1 MLARLGRELPA
12 AGAHAYEPKWDG
24 FRCLAFRDRELV
36 DLRSRNDRPLA
47 RYFPEVVAAVAALPE
62 PRLVL
67 DGEVLVIVDGR
78 ADFSALLGRLHP
90 AASRVERLV
99 REVPAAYVA
108 FDLLALGDRDLR
120 AAPFAER
127 RALLETVLA
136 TAPEPMRV
144 TPSTRDPD
152 VAATWLQGL
161 ATGAADGVVVKPD
174 DLAYE
179 PGRRVMLKVKRQRT
193 VDCVVAGFRLLAPT
207 EVSSLLLG
215 LYADNGALHHVG
227 VVTSLPKAQR
237 AALFEQLRTLVVP
250 LEGHPWERGFGLEGG
265 ALGRLKGTAG
275 RWTPDMRRDWVPLRP
290 DLVAEVSFDHLEGQ
304 RFRHPARLL
313 RWRPDRDPRSCRL
326 EQLAAT

>member
-24 FRCLAFRDRELV
+24 FRCLAFRDVDLV
-36 DLRSRNDRPLA
+36 ELRSRNDRPLA
-47 RYFPEVVAAVAALPE
+47 RYFPEVVAGLVALAE

-67 DGEVLVIVDGR
+67 DGEVLVVVDGR

-99 REVPAAYVA
+99 REAPAAYVA
-108 FDLLALGDRDLR
+108 FDLIALGNRDLR
-120 AAPFAER
+120 ATPFAER
-127 RALLETVLA
+127 RALLESVLA
-136 TAPEPMRV
+136 DAPEPIRI
-144 TPSTRDPD
+144 TTSTRDAD
-152 VAATWLQGL
+152 VAATWLEGL
-161 ATGAADGVVVKPD
+161 PGGAADGVVVKPD

-193 VDCVVAGFRLLAPT
+193 VDCVVAGFRLLTPT

-215 LYADNGALHHVG
+215 LYTGDGTLHHVG

-237 AALFEQLRTLVVP
+237 AALFEELRTLVVP
-250 LEGHPWERGFGLEGG
+250 LAGHPWEHGFGLAGG

-275 RWTPDMRRDWVPLRP
+275 RWTPDLPRDWLPLRP
-290 DLVAEVSFDHLEGQ
+290 DLVAEVSYDHLEGQ

-313 RWRPDRDPRSCRL
+313 RWRPDRDAGSCRL
-326 EQLAAT
+326 EQLLAP